1 MDDAGNTRIIYQA
14 SLHQKRPKGRTKTG
28 WKDDVENYIR
38 KMGIVKWRQVARDR
52 DGWRRATR
60 KALMLLG

>member
-1 MDDAGNTRIIYQA
+1 MYDARNTRIVNRA
-14 SLHQKRPKGRTKTG
+14 NLHQKQPKGRPKTR

-38 KMGIVKWRQVARDR
+38 KMGIVKCRQVAQDR

-60 KALMLLG
+60 KVLILLG